1 MKNTVIINTQYKE
14 NYGAHDWDGNGE
26 CPQHWKMKGGFQFQ
40 LEMNTDFLLYEESA
54 CIEVFK
60 KMLTNESNDHE
71 AFEYI
76 DHEIQWSEPTKLN
89 SEEFMAMLQKQ
100 VA

>member
-1 MKNTVIINTQYKE
+1 MKSTVIINTQYKE
-14 NYGAHDWDGNGE
+14 NYGAYDWDGNGE
-26 CPQHWKMKGGFQFQ
+26 CPQHWKPKGGFQFK
-40 LEMNTDFLLYEESA
+40 LEMDADFLLYEESA

-60 KMLTNESNDHE
+60 KMLANESNDYE

-76 DHEIQWSEPTKLN
+76 DHEIQWSEPTELN
-89 SEEFMAMLQKQ
+89 SEEFMSMLQKQ